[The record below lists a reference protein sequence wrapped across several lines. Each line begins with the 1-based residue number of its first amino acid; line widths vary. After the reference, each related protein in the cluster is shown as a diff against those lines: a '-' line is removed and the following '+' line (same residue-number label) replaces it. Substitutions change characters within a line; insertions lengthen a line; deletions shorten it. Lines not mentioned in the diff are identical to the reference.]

1 MNTRK
6 IIWNIFFV
14 ALWTT
19 IGGGLLTLLIAAN
32 GKKRKNICNDY
43 RITIKGM
50 QNIFSETCCAFVEEK
65 DIVKLVSTAT
75 GGQIKNEPLSGFNL
89 RQLEDF
95 LENNVWIMDAE
106 LWFDN
111 KDVLHISVTE
121 REPAA
126 RIFTTEGNSF
136 YIDKTGKRMP
146 LSDKLSVRVP
156 VFTNFPGKKSLSSKD
171 SLLLNDVRDI
181 ARYISN
187 NHFWKS
193 QVAQIDILQSCGHN
207 CWQFEMIPVVGD
219 HLVKLGNGS
228 DIERKFKRLF
238 TFYQQVLSKTGF
250 DTYSIIDVQYA
261 GQVTGTKKGT
271 GKPAVDSVQLRRNI
285 EKLLKQAKEIKNEN
299 NEIQQVKPVL
309 PETEADKIPKAVM
322 PKKN

>member
-1 MNTRK
+1 LNTRK

-14 ALWTT
+14 ALWIA

-43 RITIKGM
+43 RISIKGM
-50 QNIFSETCCAFVEEK
+50 QNNFSSTCCAFVEEK
-65 DIVKLVSTAT
+65 DIVKLVTSAT
-75 GGQIKNEPLSGFNL
+75 GGQIKNEPLTGFNL

-95 LENNVWIMDAE
+95 LEKNVWIMDAE

-126 RIFTTEGNSF
+126 RIITTEGNSF

-146 LSDKLSVRVP
+146 LSGKLSARVP
-156 VFTNFPGKKSLSSKD
+156 VFTNFPGKKALSSKD
-171 SLLLNDVRDI
+171 SLLLNDVRNI
-181 ARYISN
+181 ARYISSKP
-187 NHFWKS
+187 FWIS
-193 QVAQIDILQSCGHN
+193 QVAQIDILHSCGHD
-207 CWQFEMIPVVGD
+207 CWEFEMIPVVGD

-228 DIERKFKRLF
+228 HIERKFDRLF

-250 DTYSIIDVQYA
+250 DKYSMIDVQYT

-271 GKPAVDSVQLRRNI
+271 GKIAVDSVQLRRNI
-285 EKLLKQAKEIKNEN
+285 EKLLKQAQEMKNEED
-299 NEIQQVKPVL
+299 EIQAAKP
-309 PETEADKIPKAVM
+309 EISKKEAGKIPKAVM
-322 PKKN
+322 TKKN

>member
-1 MNTRK
+1 MNTPK
-6 IIWNIFFV
+6 IIWKIFFV
-14 ALWTT
+14 AMWTA
-19 IGGGLLTLLIAAN
+19 ISGGLLTLLIAAN

-43 RITIKGM
+43 HVTIKG
-50 QNIFSETCCAFVEEK
+50 QNNFSGACCAFIEEK

-75 GGQIKNEPLSGFNL
+75 GGQIKNEPLRGFNL

-95 LENNVWIMDAE
+95 LEKNVWIMDAE

-146 LSDKLSVRVP
+146 LSDKLSARVP
-156 VFTNFPGKKSLSSKD
+156 VFTNFPEKKKLNAKD
-171 SLLLNDVRDI
+171 SLLLDDVRNI
-181 ARYISN
+181 AGFISGN
-187 NHFWKS
+187 AFWMS

-219 HLVKLGNGS
+219 HVVKLGDGS
-228 DIERKFKRLF
+228 NIERKFNRLF

-250 DTYSIIDVQYA
+250 DKYNMIDVQYA

-271 GKPAVDSVQLRRNI
+271 GKIAVDTVQLKRNI
-285 EKLLKQAKEIKNEN
+285 DKLLKQAKEMKNETV
-299 NEIQQVKPVL
+299 EMQPDKPVL
-309 PETEADKIPKAVM
+309 QKTEGDKIPKAVM